1 MNNRI
6 QDRYD
11 LTKLMFCALFILT
24 MMITSFLVIQPFIIV
39 LTWAVM
45 VVITTWPLL
54 IKLQIVLWGRRVLAV
69 IVMTLL
75 LILFFVI
82 PIALLV
88 NSLLINSAPLV
99 AWASSPANMHFPE
112 MEWLNAIPLIG
123 SKIYNSWHNLVE
135 GGANEL
141 LAKLRPYV
149 GEATTWFVA
158 QAAHL
163 GRFVVHLALM
173 VLFSV
178 LFYFHGERVAQG
190 IRRFAVRLADEKG
203 DSVVVLAAQSI
214 RAVALGLVVTALIQ
228 AVLGGIALAM
238 AGIPYAT
245 LLTVLM
251 FILCVVQLG
260 PLLVLIPAIIWLY
273 WSGDTTWGSILLVW
287 SGILGTFDA
296 VLRPALIRRGA
307 DLPMILILF
316 GVIGGLLS
324 LGMIGLFI
332 GPVVLAV
339 SYRLILAWINE
350 ESGT

>member
-24 MMITSFLVIQPFIIV
+24 MMITSFLVIQPFIIG

-54 IKLQIVLWGRRVLAV
+54 IKLQILLWGRRVFAV

-99 AWASSPANMHFPE
+99 AWARSPANMYFPE

-135 GGANEL
+135 GGAKEL
-141 LAKLRPYV
+141 LEKLRPYV

-163 GRFVVHLALM
+163 GRFVVDLVFM
-173 VLFSV
+173 VFFSV
-178 LFYFHGERVAQG
+178 LFYFHGEPVSQG
-190 IRRFAVRLADEKG
+190 IRHFAVR
-203 DSVVVLAAQSI
+203 
-214 RAVALGLVVTALIQ
+214 
-228 AVLGGIALAM
+228 
-238 AGIPYAT
+238 
-245 LLTVLM
+245 
-251 FILCVVQLG
+251 
-260 PLLVLIPAIIWLY
+260 
-273 WSGDTTWGSILLVW
+273 
-287 SGILGTFDA
+287 
-296 VLRPALIRRGA
+296 
-307 DLPMILILF
+307 
-316 GVIGGLLS
+316 
-324 LGMIGLFI
+324 
-332 GPVVLAV
+332 
-339 SYRLILAWINE
+339 
-350 ESGT
+350 

>member
-1 MNNRI
+1 MNNQI

-11 LTKLMFCALFILT
+11 LTKLMFCVLFILT
-24 MMITSFLVIQPFIIV
+24 MMITSFLVIQPFIIG

-99 AWASSPANMHFPE
+99 ALASSPANMHFPE

-158 QAAHL
+158 QAA
-163 GRFVVHLALM
+163 
-173 VLFSV
+173 
-178 LFYFHGERVAQG
+178 
-190 IRRFAVRLADEKG
+190 
-203 DSVVVLAAQSI
+203 
-214 RAVALGLVVTALIQ
+214 
-228 AVLGGIALAM
+228 
-238 AGIPYAT
+238 
-245 LLTVLM
+245 
-251 FILCVVQLG
+251 
-260 PLLVLIPAIIWLY
+260 
-273 WSGDTTWGSILLVW
+273 
-287 SGILGTFDA
+287 
-296 VLRPALIRRGA
+296 
-307 DLPMILILF
+307 
-316 GVIGGLLS
+316 
-324 LGMIGLFI
+324 
-332 GPVVLAV
+332 
-339 SYRLILAWINE
+339 
-350 ESGT
+350 